1 MVDEGLPKDGFAVPL
16 RLHNVLLALAG
27 RLDDS
32 ALSEARELVARSHLD
47 DAAELAVG
55 ALIAGRIMV
64 RPSEQRELALV
75 LEMSRSDAALADQL
89 TVGES
94 VPGYTHRFSRD
105 NDPDAGIAEALDR
118 TLQVLPDVRSVHAV
132 WRNTPAGS
140 VPGPLPQRVVLIE
153 IGPEAHPPAVAF
165 RVDDA
170 LRRSGIR
177 AVVEVTGPSAER
189 TDYHEAALAT
199 ATPAWL
205 ASGQG
210 AGDTGGRKSRS
221 RSSRKITAGAARARS
236 ESESESARHASHD
249 AYTAPERFEQQERF
263 EQPRQEEQ
271 YEQYEQ
277 YERFQSPRQEEHER
291 FQSSRQDEPVQPIEQ
306 RWSEPPAVAPHDP
319 AEFPEAGDEQAN
331 AAAPVVE
338 AGQPAASSSTDP
350 AVEVSATDVP
360 AVEAA
365 PADLASEAPAVE
377 AQVVEA
383 QVVEAQVTEEPW
395 PEPRVE
401 PSSRAEKPEKS
412 DKSEK
417 PSFSADELAELENRV
432 AETTEMSPEE
442 VAQLRAAIAEDYE
455 KGREIAGLSAS
466 MVELPELALDDP
478 QLSERDRQLLR
489 ELHAELAERERAEAT
504 RTNGAE
510 LPWGEGSKG

>member
-89 TVGES
+89 TVGDS
-94 VPGYTHRFSRD
+94 VPGFTHRFSRD

-170 LRRSGIR
+170 LRRGGIR

-189 TDYHEAALAT
+189 TEYHEAALAS
-199 ATPAWL
+199 AAPVWL
-205 ASGQG
+205 ASGQAG
-210 AGDTGGRKSRS
+210 AEGSNSKSRP
-221 RSSRKITAGAARARS
+221 RSSRKSASGAARAEGPRTPAHAIAEPPAAEPQQS
-236 ESESESARHASHD
+236 GQHVLAESESTPVAIPQAREGGSRSIA
-249 AYTAPERFEQQERF
+249 TFEV
-263 EQPRQEEQ
+263 
-271 YEQYEQ
+271 
-277 YERFQSPRQEEHER
+277 EH
-291 FQSSRQDEPVQPIEQ
+291 PV
-306 RWSEPPAVAPHDP
+306 A
-319 AEFPEAGDEQAN
+319 AGDT
-331 AAAPVVE
+331 VD
-338 AGQPAASSSTDP
+338 AG
-350 AVEVSATDVP
+350 ATP
-360 AVEAA
+360 SVEAA
-365 PADLASEAPAVE
+365 AVE
-377 AQVVEA
+377 TAERPESAVVETA
-383 QVVEAQVTEEPW
+383 EAVQTAAPEAEPT
-395 PEPRVE
+395 PEP
-401 PSSRAEKPEKS
+401 SRREK
-412 DKSEK
+412 EK

-442 VAQLRAAIAEDYE
+442 VAQLRAAIAEDSE
-455 KGREIAGLSAS
+455 RGREIAGLASS
-466 MVELPELALDDP
+466 MVELPELNLDDP
-478 QLSERDRQLLR
+478 QLSDRDRQLLR
-489 ELHAELAERERAEAT
+489 ELHAELAERERAEAA
-504 RTNGAE
+504 RTNNGAE
-510 LPWGEGSKG
+510 RP

>member
-64 RPSEQRELALV
+64 RPGEQRELALV

-89 TVGES
+89 TVGDS

-165 RVDDA
+165 RVADA

-189 TDYHEAALAT
+189 TEYHEAALAT
-199 ATPAWL
+199 ATPVWL
-205 ASGQG
+205 ASSQATSEGSG
-210 AGDTGGRKSRS
+210 SKSRS
-221 RSSRKITAGAARARS
+221 RSPRKTTAGTARARA
-236 ESESESARHASHD
+236 EEPRPAAHA
-249 AYTAPERFEQQERF
+249 AVAAPEQPHTPEPQSGQHAWIEPEPGPVEIPQARAGGSRSVVEVEPERVAVT
-263 EQPRQEEQ
+263 P
-271 YEQYEQ
+271 
-277 YERFQSPRQEEHER
+277 
-291 FQSSRQDEPVQPIEQ
+291 DE
-306 RWSEPPAVAPHDP
+306 
-319 AEFPEAGDEQAN
+319 
-331 AAAPVVE
+331 APVVE
-338 AGQPAASSSTDP
+338 AAEPVAPVAADVPEVVPAA
-350 AVEVSATDVP
+350 
-360 AVEAA
+360 
-365 PADLASEAPAVE
+365 ASEPAS
-377 AQVVEA
+377 
-383 QVVEAQVTEEPW
+383 EPA
-395 PEPRVE
+395 PEPAARPETAEQVE
-401 PSSRAEKPEKS
+401 EAPTPPATPERQ
-412 DKSEK
+412 K

-432 AETTEMSPEE
+432 AETTEMSAEE
-442 VAQLRAAIAEDYE
+442 VAQLRAAIAEDSE
-455 KGREIAGLSAS
+455 RGREIAGLASS
-466 MVELPELALDDP
+466 MVDLPELNLDDP
-478 QLSERDRQLLR
+478 QLSDRDRQLLR
-489 ELHAELAERERAEAT
+489 ELHAELAERERAEAA
-504 RTNGAE
+504 RSNNGAE
-510 LPWGEGSKG
+510 RP

>member
-210 AGDTGGRKSRS
+210 GDAGGRKSRS
-221 RSSRKITAGAARARS
+221 RSYRKITAGAARARS
-236 ESESESARHASHD
+236 ESESARHASHD
-249 AYTAPERFEQQERF
+249 TYTAHERFDQHERF

-271 YEQYEQ
+271 YE
-277 YERFQSPRQEEHER
+277 R
-291 FQSSRQDEPVQPIEQ
+291 FQSSRREEPVQPIEQ
-306 RWSEPPAVAPHDP
+306 RWSESPAPAPHDP
-319 AEFPEAGDEQAN
+319 VDFPEAGDEQEQAN
-331 AAAPVVE
+331 TEAPVVE
-338 AGQPAASSSTDP
+338 AEQPAASASTDP
-350 AVEVSATDVP
+350 VVEVPATDAP

-365 PADLASEAPAVE
+365 PADMAPEAPAVE
-377 AQVVEA
+377 AQVIDAQVVDAQVVEA
-383 QVVEAQVTEEPW
+383 QVVEAPW
-395 PEPRVE
+395 PESRVE
-401 PSSRAEKPEKS
+401 PSSRVEKP
-412 DKSEK
+412 EK

-442 VAQLRAAIAEDYE
+442 VAQLRAAIAEDSE
-455 KGREIAGLSAS
+455 RGREIAGLSSS
-466 MVELPELALDDP
+466 MVELPELDLDDP

>member
-1 MVDEGLPKDGFAVPL
+1 MVDESLPRDGFAVPL

-32 ALSEARELVARSHLD
+32 ALSDARELVARSHLD

-94 VPGYTHRFSRD
+94 VSDHAHRFSRD
-105 NDPDAGIAEALDR
+105 NDPDAGISEALDR
-118 TLQVLPDVRSVHAV
+118 TLQVLPDVRTVHAV

-189 TDYHEAALAT
+189 TDYHEAALAS
-199 ATPAWL
+199 ATPVWL
-205 ASGQG
+205 ASGQASG
-210 AGDTGGRKSRS
+210 DAGGSGSRS
-221 RSSRKITAGAARARS
+221 RSPRKITAGAARARAEATRRPS
-236 ESESESARHASHD
+236 HAVVEPSVPMVEPSVP
-249 AYTAPERFEQQERF
+249 AQPEQHHT
-263 EQPRQEEQ
+263 P
-271 YEQYEQ
+271 
-277 YERFQSPRQEEHER
+277 P
-291 FQSSRQDEPVQPIEQ
+291 
-306 RWSEPPAVAPHDP
+306 EPPAEEVPQAREESPQP
-319 AEFPEAGDEQAN
+319 VGVPEPQAADEVRPE
-331 AAAPVVE
+331 PVDARPE
-338 AGQPAASSSTDP
+338 
-350 AVEVSATDVP
+350 
-360 AVEAA
+360 
-365 PADLASEAPAVE
+365 PADVR
-377 AQVVEA
+377 
-383 QVVEAQVTEEPW
+383 
-395 PEPRVE
+395 PEPVE
-401 PSSRAEKPEKS
+401 ELPTPREEA
-412 DKSEK
+412 EK
-417 PSFSADELAELENRV
+417 PSFSAEELAELENRV

-442 VAQLRAAIAEDYE
+442 VAQLRAAIAEDSE

-466 MVELPELALDDP
+466 MVELPELDLDDP

-489 ELHAELAERERAEAT
+489 ELHAELAERERAEAA
-504 RTNGAE
+504 RANGAE
-510 LPWGEGSKG
+510 RSWGDSRPS